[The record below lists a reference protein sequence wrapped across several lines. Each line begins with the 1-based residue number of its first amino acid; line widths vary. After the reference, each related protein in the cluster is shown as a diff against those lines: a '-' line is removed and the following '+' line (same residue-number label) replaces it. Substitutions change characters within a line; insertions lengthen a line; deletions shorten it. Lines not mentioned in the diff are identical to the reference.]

1 MLQPFA
7 HQTFR
12 CPRCGSGAG
21 VACRCCEPQTQTPIP
36 QIDFPKLQPPVVLR
50 AIELNLAPPS
60 ELTRKR

>member
-7 HQTFR
+7 QQTFR

-21 VACRCCEPQTQTPIP
+21 VSCRCWEPQARTPIP
-36 QIDFPKLQPPVVLR
+36 QIDFPKLQPPVVHR
-50 AIELNLAPPS
+50 AIELNLDSLS